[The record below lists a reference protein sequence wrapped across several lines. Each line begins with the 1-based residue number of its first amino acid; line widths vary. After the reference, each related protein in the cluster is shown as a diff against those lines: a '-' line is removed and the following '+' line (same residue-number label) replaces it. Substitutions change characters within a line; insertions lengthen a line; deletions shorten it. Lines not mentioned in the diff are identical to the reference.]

1 MNSLM
6 RWTPM
11 RPMWRNRN
19 LWEEFDRLME
29 EPLSLFRDQQEW
41 PGTWG
46 LALDV
51 AETEDNFVVTASAPG
66 VSPDDIDITLT
77 DNTLTIKGEMRK
89 DETVE
94 EEKYHLRERRYGSF
108 SRSLTLPTPVDAESI
123 EANFEN
129 GVLTIHLPKT
139 EAVRPKRIN
148 VKSSNGQ
155 KVIEAQQS

>member
-1 MNSLM
+1 MSSLM
-6 RWTPM
+6 RWTPL

-46 LALDV
+46 LAVDV
-51 AETEDNFVVTASAPG
+51 AETDDNFVVTASVPG
-66 VSPDDIDITLT
+66 VNPDDIDITIT

-94 EEKYHLRERRYGSF
+94 EEKYHLRERRYGTF
-108 SRSLTLPTPVDAESI
+108 SRSLTLPTPVDADKI
-123 EANFEN
+123 EANFDN
-129 GVLTIHLPKT
+129 GVLTVQLPKT
-139 EAVRPKRIN
+139 EAVRPKRIT
-148 VKSSNGQ
+148 VKTNGQ
-155 KVIEAQQS
+155 QPKVIEAQS

>member
-6 RWTPM
+6 RWTPL

-51 AETEDNFVVTASAPG
+51 AETDDNFVVTASAPG
-66 VSPDDIDITLT
+66 VNPDDIDITLT

-108 SRSLTLPTPVDAESI
+108 SRTLTLPTPVDADKI
-123 EANFEN
+123 EANFDN
-129 GVLTIHLPKT
+129 GVLTVQLPKT

-148 VKSSNGQ
+148 VRTNGQQQ
-155 KVIEAQQS
+155 KVIEAQS